1 LLLGYTPLRN
11 LIPGKSKTHV
21 QNELIMMIQKADSLE
36 KSLGN
41 YSLYTK
47 NLKKVLSDSVSLDS
61 VQDLF
66 RESFTVKEFDFK
78 PSVEDS
84 ILRAEVEAEESI
96 SLNSNLKEKKLNSFF
111 IKPVDGLITEGFNKK
126 IGHFGVDVVSKKGAF
141 ISSIDDGMVLFS
153 SWTHEFGY
161 VLVIKHQNSFISFY
175 KHNSE
180 VFKSKGDYVKSGET
194 IAIIG
199 NSGTLITKVIYIKDS
214 ESKKFIILD
223 AAMNDLMR
231 PALYGAIHKTLPVI
245 KSGKVSKKT
254 YEFVGPICEST
265 DKFVTIKNF
274 QELHEKDYIA
284 ICDVGA
290 YGMSL
295 SSNYNL
301 RTKPLELLIKNNK
314 IKIIRKRQ
322 KHKDLI

>member
-1 LLLGYTPLRN
+1 MEKKNKFFRFAIINDNSLEEVFNIKFSRARLLWLTAAILLAISVIFVLLLGYTPLRN

-66 RESFTVKEFDFK
+66 REGFTVKEFDFK

-175 KHNSE
+175 KHSSE

-199 NSGTLITKVIYIKDS
+199 NSGKYSTGPHLHFELWKGSSPVNPVNYIL
-214 ESKKFIILD
+214 F
-223 AAMNDLMR
+223 
-231 PALYGAIHKTLPVI
+231 
-245 KSGKVSKKT
+245 
-254 YEFVGPICEST
+254 
-265 DKFVTIKNF
+265 
-274 QELHEKDYIA
+274 
-284 ICDVGA
+284 
-290 YGMSL
+290 
-295 SSNYNL
+295 
-301 RTKPLELLIKNNK
+301 
-314 IKIIRKRQ
+314 
-322 KHKDLI
+322 

>member
-1 LLLGYTPLRN
+1 MEKKNKFFRFAIINDNSLEEVFNINFSRARLLWLTAAILLAISVIFVLLLGYTPLRN

-66 RESFTVKEFDFK
+66 REGFTVKEFDFK

-199 NSGTLITKVIYIKDS
+199 NSGKYSTGPHLHFELWKGSSPVNPVNYIL
-214 ESKKFIILD
+214 F
-223 AAMNDLMR
+223 
-231 PALYGAIHKTLPVI
+231 
-245 KSGKVSKKT
+245 
-254 YEFVGPICEST
+254 
-265 DKFVTIKNF
+265 
-274 QELHEKDYIA
+274 
-284 ICDVGA
+284 
-290 YGMSL
+290 
-295 SSNYNL
+295 
-301 RTKPLELLIKNNK
+301 
-314 IKIIRKRQ
+314 
-322 KHKDLI
+322 

>member
-1 LLLGYTPLRN
+1 MEKKNKFFRFAIINDNSLEEVFNIKFSRVRLLWLTAAILIVISVIFVLLLGYTPLRN

-66 RESFTVKEFDFK
+66 KEGFTVKEFDFK

-199 NSGTLITKVIYIKDS
+199 NSGKYSTGPHLHFELWKGSSPVNPVNYIL
-214 ESKKFIILD
+214 F
-223 AAMNDLMR
+223 
-231 PALYGAIHKTLPVI
+231 
-245 KSGKVSKKT
+245 
-254 YEFVGPICEST
+254 
-265 DKFVTIKNF
+265 
-274 QELHEKDYIA
+274 
-284 ICDVGA
+284 
-290 YGMSL
+290 
-295 SSNYNL
+295 
-301 RTKPLELLIKNNK
+301 
-314 IKIIRKRQ
+314 
-322 KHKDLI
+322 

>member
-1 LLLGYTPLRN
+1 MEKKNKFFRFAIINDNSLEEVFNIKFSRARLLWLTAAILLAISVIFVLLLGYTPLRN
-11 LIPGKSKTHV
+11 MIPGKSKTHV

-66 RESFTVKEFDFK
+66 REGFTVKEFDFK

-111 IKPVDGLITEGFNKK
+111 IKPVDGFITEGFNKK

-199 NSGTLITKVIYIKDS
+199 NSGKYSTGPHLHFELWKGSSAVNPVNYIL
-214 ESKKFIILD
+214 F
-223 AAMNDLMR
+223 
-231 PALYGAIHKTLPVI
+231 
-245 KSGKVSKKT
+245 
-254 YEFVGPICEST
+254 
-265 DKFVTIKNF
+265 
-274 QELHEKDYIA
+274 
-284 ICDVGA
+284 
-290 YGMSL
+290 
-295 SSNYNL
+295 
-301 RTKPLELLIKNNK
+301 
-314 IKIIRKRQ
+314 
-322 KHKDLI
+322 

>member
-1 LLLGYTPLRN
+1 MEKKNKFFRFAIINDNSLEEVFNIKFSRAKLLWLTAAILLAISVIFVLLLGYTPLRN

-199 NSGTLITKVIYIKDS
+199 NSGKYSTGPHLHFELWKGSSPVNPLNYIL
-214 ESKKFIILD
+214 F
-223 AAMNDLMR
+223 
-231 PALYGAIHKTLPVI
+231 
-245 KSGKVSKKT
+245 
-254 YEFVGPICEST
+254 
-265 DKFVTIKNF
+265 
-274 QELHEKDYIA
+274 
-284 ICDVGA
+284 
-290 YGMSL
+290 
-295 SSNYNL
+295 
-301 RTKPLELLIKNNK
+301 
-314 IKIIRKRQ
+314 
-322 KHKDLI
+322 

>member
-1 LLLGYTPLRN
+1 MEKKNKFFRFAIINDNSLEEVFNIKFSRARLLWLTAAILLAISVIFVLLLGYTPLRN

-66 RESFTVKEFDFK
+66 REGFTVKEFDFK

-141 ISSIDDGMVLFS
+141 ISSIDDGIVLFS

-199 NSGTLITKVIYIKDS
+199 NSGKYSTGPHLHFELWKGSSPVNPVNYIL
-214 ESKKFIILD
+214 F
-223 AAMNDLMR
+223 
-231 PALYGAIHKTLPVI
+231 
-245 KSGKVSKKT
+245 
-254 YEFVGPICEST
+254 
-265 DKFVTIKNF
+265 
-274 QELHEKDYIA
+274 
-284 ICDVGA
+284 
-290 YGMSL
+290 
-295 SSNYNL
+295 
-301 RTKPLELLIKNNK
+301 
-314 IKIIRKRQ
+314 
-322 KHKDLI
+322 

>member
-1 LLLGYTPLRN
+1 MEKKNKFFRFAIINDNSLEEVFNIKFSRARLLWLTAAILLAISVIFVLLLGYTPLRN

-66 RESFTVKEFDFK
+66 REGFTVKEFDFK

-126 IGHFGVDVVSKKGAF
+126 IGHFGIDVVSKKGAF

-199 NSGTLITKVIYIKDS
+199 NSGKYSTGPHLHFELWKGSSPVNPVNYIL
-214 ESKKFIILD
+214 F
-223 AAMNDLMR
+223 
-231 PALYGAIHKTLPVI
+231 
-245 KSGKVSKKT
+245 
-254 YEFVGPICEST
+254 
-265 DKFVTIKNF
+265 
-274 QELHEKDYIA
+274 
-284 ICDVGA
+284 
-290 YGMSL
+290 
-295 SSNYNL
+295 
-301 RTKPLELLIKNNK
+301 
-314 IKIIRKRQ
+314 
-322 KHKDLI
+322 

>member
-1 LLLGYTPLRN
+1 MEKKNKFFRFAIINDNSLEEVFNIKFSRARLLWLTAAILLAISVIFVLLLGYTPLRN

-21 QNELIMMIQKADSLE
+21 QNELIVMIQKADSLE

-66 RESFTVKEFDFK
+66 REGFTVKEFDFK

-161 VLVIKHQNSFISFY
+161 VLVVKHQNSFISFY

-199 NSGTLITKVIYIKDS
+199 NSGKYSTGPHLHFELWKGSSPVNPVNYIL
-214 ESKKFIILD
+214 F
-223 AAMNDLMR
+223 
-231 PALYGAIHKTLPVI
+231 
-245 KSGKVSKKT
+245 
-254 YEFVGPICEST
+254 
-265 DKFVTIKNF
+265 
-274 QELHEKDYIA
+274 
-284 ICDVGA
+284 
-290 YGMSL
+290 
-295 SSNYNL
+295 
-301 RTKPLELLIKNNK
+301 
-314 IKIIRKRQ
+314 
-322 KHKDLI
+322 

>member
-1 LLLGYTPLRN
+1 MEKKNRFFRFAIINDNTLEEIFNIKFSKASLLWLTSAILLAVSVIFVLLLGYTPLRN
-11 LIPGKSKTHV
+11 LIPGKSKANV
-21 QNELIMMIQKADSLE
+21 QNELITIIQKADSLE

-66 RESFTVKEFDFK
+66 KEGFIVKEFDFK
-78 PSVEDS
+78 PSIEDS

-96 SLNSNLKEKKLNSFF
+96 SLNSNLEEKKLSSFF

-126 IGHFGVDVVSKKGAF
+126 IGHFGIDVVSKKGAF

-161 VLVIKHQNSFISFY
+161 VLIVKHQNNFTSFY

-180 VFKSKGDYVKSGET
+180 IFKSKGDYVKSGET

-199 NSGTLITKVIYIKDS
+199 NSGKYSSGPHLHFELWKGSSPVNPTNYIL
-214 ESKKFIILD
+214 F
-223 AAMNDLMR
+223 
-231 PALYGAIHKTLPVI
+231 
-245 KSGKVSKKT
+245 
-254 YEFVGPICEST
+254 
-265 DKFVTIKNF
+265 
-274 QELHEKDYIA
+274 
-284 ICDVGA
+284 
-290 YGMSL
+290 
-295 SSNYNL
+295 
-301 RTKPLELLIKNNK
+301 
-314 IKIIRKRQ
+314 
-322 KHKDLI
+322 

>member
-1 LLLGYTPLRN
+1 MEKKNKFFRFAIINDNSLEEVFNIKFSRARLLWLTAAILLAISVIFVLLLGYTPLRN

-21 QNELIMMIQKADSLE
+21 QNELIVMIQKADSLE

-66 RESFTVKEFDFK
+66 REGFTVKEFDFK

-111 IKPVDGLITEGFNKK
+111 IRPVDGLITEGFNKK
-126 IGHFGVDVVSKKGAF
+126 IGHFGVDIVSKKGAF

-161 VLVIKHQNSFISFY
+161 VLVVKHQNSFISFY
-175 KHNSE
+175 NHNSE

-199 NSGTLITKVIYIKDS
+199 NSGKYSTGPHLHFELWKGSSPVNPVNYIL
-214 ESKKFIILD
+214 F
-223 AAMNDLMR
+223 
-231 PALYGAIHKTLPVI
+231 
-245 KSGKVSKKT
+245 
-254 YEFVGPICEST
+254 
-265 DKFVTIKNF
+265 
-274 QELHEKDYIA
+274 
-284 ICDVGA
+284 
-290 YGMSL
+290 
-295 SSNYNL
+295 
-301 RTKPLELLIKNNK
+301 
-314 IKIIRKRQ
+314 
-322 KHKDLI
+322 

>member
-1 LLLGYTPLRN
+1 MEKKNKFFRFAIINDNSLEEIFNIKFSRASLLWLTSAVLLAVSVVFVLLLGYNPLRN

-21 QNELIMMIQKADSLE
+21 QNELITMIQKADSLE

-41 YSLYTK
+41 YGLYTK

-61 VQDLF
+61 VKDLLEEGF
-66 RESFTVKEFDFK
+66 IVKGVDFK

-96 SLNSNLKEKKLNSFF
+96 SLNSNLKEKKLSGFF
-111 IKPVDGLITEGFNKK
+111 IKPVDGLITEEFNKK

-161 VLVIKHQNSFISFY
+161 VLIIKHQNSFISFY

-199 NSGTLITKVIYIKDS
+199 NSGKYSTGPHLHFELWKGSSPVNPMNYIL
-214 ESKKFIILD
+214 F
-223 AAMNDLMR
+223 
-231 PALYGAIHKTLPVI
+231 
-245 KSGKVSKKT
+245 
-254 YEFVGPICEST
+254 
-265 DKFVTIKNF
+265 
-274 QELHEKDYIA
+274 
-284 ICDVGA
+284 
-290 YGMSL
+290 
-295 SSNYNL
+295 
-301 RTKPLELLIKNNK
+301 
-314 IKIIRKRQ
+314 
-322 KHKDLI
+322 

>member
-1 LLLGYTPLRN
+1 MEKKNKFFRFAIINDNSLEEVFNIKFSRARLLWLTAAILLAISVIFVLLLGYTPLRN

-66 RESFTVKEFDFK
+66 REGFTVKEFDFK

-194 IAIIG
+194 VAIIG
-199 NSGTLITKVIYIKDS
+199 NSGKYSTGPHLHFELWKGSSPVNPVNYIL
-214 ESKKFIILD
+214 F
-223 AAMNDLMR
+223 
-231 PALYGAIHKTLPVI
+231 
-245 KSGKVSKKT
+245 
-254 YEFVGPICEST
+254 
-265 DKFVTIKNF
+265 
-274 QELHEKDYIA
+274 
-284 ICDVGA
+284 
-290 YGMSL
+290 
-295 SSNYNL
+295 
-301 RTKPLELLIKNNK
+301 
-314 IKIIRKRQ
+314 
-322 KHKDLI
+322 

>member
-1 LLLGYTPLRN
+1 MEKKNKFFRFAIINDNSLEEVFNIKFSRARLLWLTAAILLAISVIFILLLGYTPLRN
-11 LIPGKSKTHV
+11 LIPGKSKTRV

-66 RESFTVKEFDFK
+66 REGFTVKEFDFK

-199 NSGTLITKVIYIKDS
+199 NSGKYSTGPHLHFELWKGSSPVNPVNYIL
-214 ESKKFIILD
+214 F
-223 AAMNDLMR
+223 
-231 PALYGAIHKTLPVI
+231 
-245 KSGKVSKKT
+245 
-254 YEFVGPICEST
+254 
-265 DKFVTIKNF
+265 
-274 QELHEKDYIA
+274 
-284 ICDVGA
+284 
-290 YGMSL
+290 
-295 SSNYNL
+295 
-301 RTKPLELLIKNNK
+301 
-314 IKIIRKRQ
+314 
-322 KHKDLI
+322 

>member
-1 LLLGYTPLRN
+1 MEKKNKFFRFAIINDNSLEEVFNIKFSRARLLWLTAAILLAVSVIFVLLLGYTPLRN

-66 RESFTVKEFDFK
+66 KEGFTVKEFDFK

-161 VLVIKHQNSFISFY
+161 VLVVKHQNSFISFY

-199 NSGTLITKVIYIKDS
+199 NSGKYSTGPHLHFELWKGSSPVNPVNYIL
-214 ESKKFIILD
+214 F
-223 AAMNDLMR
+223 
-231 PALYGAIHKTLPVI
+231 
-245 KSGKVSKKT
+245 
-254 YEFVGPICEST
+254 
-265 DKFVTIKNF
+265 
-274 QELHEKDYIA
+274 
-284 ICDVGA
+284 
-290 YGMSL
+290 
-295 SSNYNL
+295 
-301 RTKPLELLIKNNK
+301 
-314 IKIIRKRQ
+314 
-322 KHKDLI
+322 

>member
-1 LLLGYTPLRN
+1 MEKKNKFFRFAIINDNSLEEVFNIKFSRARLLWLTAAILLVISVIFVLLLGYTPLRN

-66 RESFTVKEFDFK
+66 REGFTVKELDFK

-96 SLNSNLKEKKLNSFF
+96 SLNSNLKEKKLSSFF

-199 NSGTLITKVIYIKDS
+199 NSGKYSTGPHLHFELWKGSSAVNPVNYIL
-214 ESKKFIILD
+214 F
-223 AAMNDLMR
+223 
-231 PALYGAIHKTLPVI
+231 
-245 KSGKVSKKT
+245 
-254 YEFVGPICEST
+254 
-265 DKFVTIKNF
+265 
-274 QELHEKDYIA
+274 
-284 ICDVGA
+284 
-290 YGMSL
+290 
-295 SSNYNL
+295 
-301 RTKPLELLIKNNK
+301 
-314 IKIIRKRQ
+314 
-322 KHKDLI
+322 

>member
-1 LLLGYTPLRN
+1 MEKKNKFFRFAIINDNSLEEVFNIRFSRARLLWLTAAILLAISVIFVLLLGYTPLRN

-66 RESFTVKEFDFK
+66 REGFTVKELDFK

-199 NSGTLITKVIYIKDS
+199 NSGKYSTGPHLHFELWKGSSPVNPLNYIL
-214 ESKKFIILD
+214 F
-223 AAMNDLMR
+223 
-231 PALYGAIHKTLPVI
+231 
-245 KSGKVSKKT
+245 
-254 YEFVGPICEST
+254 
-265 DKFVTIKNF
+265 
-274 QELHEKDYIA
+274 
-284 ICDVGA
+284 
-290 YGMSL
+290 
-295 SSNYNL
+295 
-301 RTKPLELLIKNNK
+301 
-314 IKIIRKRQ
+314 
-322 KHKDLI
+322 

>member
-1 LLLGYTPLRN
+1 MEKKNKFFRFAIINDNSLEEVFNIKFSRARLLWLTAAILLAISVIFVLLLGYTPLRN

-66 RESFTVKEFDFK
+66 REGFTVKEFDFK

-161 VLVIKHQNSFISFY
+161 VLVVKHQNSFISFY

-199 NSGTLITKVIYIKDS
+199 NSGKYSTGPHLHFELWKGSSPVNPVNYIL
-214 ESKKFIILD
+214 F
-223 AAMNDLMR
+223 
-231 PALYGAIHKTLPVI
+231 
-245 KSGKVSKKT
+245 
-254 YEFVGPICEST
+254 
-265 DKFVTIKNF
+265 
-274 QELHEKDYIA
+274 
-284 ICDVGA
+284 
-290 YGMSL
+290 
-295 SSNYNL
+295 
-301 RTKPLELLIKNNK
+301 
-314 IKIIRKRQ
+314 
-322 KHKDLI
+322 

>member
-1 LLLGYTPLRN
+1 MEKKNKFFRFAIINDNSLEEVFNIKFSRARLLWLTAAILLAISVIFVLLLGYTPLRN

-66 RESFTVKEFDFK
+66 REGFTVKEFDFK

-111 IKPVDGLITEGFNKK
+111 IKPVDGLITEEFNKK

-161 VLVIKHQNSFISFY
+161 VLVIKHQNNFISFY

-199 NSGTLITKVIYIKDS
+199 NSGKYSTGPHLHFELWKGSSPVNPVNYIL
-214 ESKKFIILD
+214 F
-223 AAMNDLMR
+223 
-231 PALYGAIHKTLPVI
+231 
-245 KSGKVSKKT
+245 
-254 YEFVGPICEST
+254 
-265 DKFVTIKNF
+265 
-274 QELHEKDYIA
+274 
-284 ICDVGA
+284 
-290 YGMSL
+290 
-295 SSNYNL
+295 
-301 RTKPLELLIKNNK
+301 
-314 IKIIRKRQ
+314 
-322 KHKDLI
+322 

>member
-1 LLLGYTPLRN
+1 MEKKNKFFRFAIINDNSLEEVFNIKFSRARLLWLTAAILLAISVIFVLLLGYTPLRN
-11 LIPGKSKTHV
+11 MIPGKSKTHV

-66 RESFTVKEFDFK
+66 REGFTVKEFDFK

-199 NSGTLITKVIYIKDS
+199 NSGKYSTGPHLHFELWKGSSPVNPVNYIL
-214 ESKKFIILD
+214 F
-223 AAMNDLMR
+223 
-231 PALYGAIHKTLPVI
+231 
-245 KSGKVSKKT
+245 
-254 YEFVGPICEST
+254 
-265 DKFVTIKNF
+265 
-274 QELHEKDYIA
+274 
-284 ICDVGA
+284 
-290 YGMSL
+290 
-295 SSNYNL
+295 
-301 RTKPLELLIKNNK
+301 
-314 IKIIRKRQ
+314 
-322 KHKDLI
+322 

>member
-1 LLLGYTPLRN
+1 MEKKNKFFRFAIINDNSLEEVFNIKFSRARLLWLTAAILLAISVIFVLLLGYTPLRN

-61 VQDLF
+61 IQDLF
-66 RESFTVKEFDFK
+66 KEGFMVKELDFK

-96 SLNSNLKEKKLNSFF
+96 SLNSNLKEKKLSGFF
-111 IKPVDGLITEGFNKK
+111 IKPVDGLITEEFNKK
-126 IGHFGVDVVSKKGAF
+126 IGHFGIDVVSKKGAF

-161 VLVIKHQNSFISFY
+161 VLIIKHQNSFMSFY

-199 NSGTLITKVIYIKDS
+199 NSGKYSTGPHLHFELWKGSSPVNPMNYIL
-214 ESKKFIILD
+214 F
-223 AAMNDLMR
+223 
-231 PALYGAIHKTLPVI
+231 
-245 KSGKVSKKT
+245 
-254 YEFVGPICEST
+254 
-265 DKFVTIKNF
+265 
-274 QELHEKDYIA
+274 
-284 ICDVGA
+284 
-290 YGMSL
+290 
-295 SSNYNL
+295 
-301 RTKPLELLIKNNK
+301 
-314 IKIIRKRQ
+314 
-322 KHKDLI
+322 

>member
-1 LLLGYTPLRN
+1 MEKKNKFFRFAIINDNSLEEVFNIKFSRARLLWLTAAILLAISVIFVLLLGYTPLRN

-66 RESFTVKEFDFK
+66 REGFTVKEFDFK

-111 IKPVDGLITEGFNKK
+111 IKPVDGFITEGFNKK

-199 NSGTLITKVIYIKDS
+199 NSGKYSTGPHLHFELWKGSSPVNPVNYIL
-214 ESKKFIILD
+214 F
-223 AAMNDLMR
+223 
-231 PALYGAIHKTLPVI
+231 
-245 KSGKVSKKT
+245 
-254 YEFVGPICEST
+254 
-265 DKFVTIKNF
+265 
-274 QELHEKDYIA
+274 
-284 ICDVGA
+284 
-290 YGMSL
+290 
-295 SSNYNL
+295 
-301 RTKPLELLIKNNK
+301 
-314 IKIIRKRQ
+314 
-322 KHKDLI
+322 

>member
-1 LLLGYTPLRN
+1 MEKKNKFFRFAIINDNSLEEVFNIKFSRARLLWLTAAILLAISVIFVLLLGYTPLRN

-66 RESFTVKEFDFK
+66 REGFTVKELDFK

-96 SLNSNLKEKKLNSFF
+96 SLNSNLKEKKVNSFF

-161 VLVIKHQNSFISFY
+161 VLVVKHQNSFISFY

-199 NSGTLITKVIYIKDS
+199 NSGKYSTGPHLHFELWKGSSPVNPLNYIL
-214 ESKKFIILD
+214 F
-223 AAMNDLMR
+223 
-231 PALYGAIHKTLPVI
+231 
-245 KSGKVSKKT
+245 
-254 YEFVGPICEST
+254 
-265 DKFVTIKNF
+265 
-274 QELHEKDYIA
+274 
-284 ICDVGA
+284 
-290 YGMSL
+290 
-295 SSNYNL
+295 
-301 RTKPLELLIKNNK
+301 
-314 IKIIRKRQ
+314 
-322 KHKDLI
+322 

>member
-1 LLLGYTPLRN
+1 LEKKNKFFRFAIINDNSLEEVFNIKFSRARLLWLTAAILLAISVIFVLLLGYTPLRN

-66 RESFTVKEFDFK
+66 REGFTVKEFDFK

-111 IKPVDGLITEGFNKK
+111 IKPVDGLITDGFNKK

-199 NSGTLITKVIYIKDS
+199 NSGKYSTGPHLHFELWKGSSPVNPVNYIL
-214 ESKKFIILD
+214 F
-223 AAMNDLMR
+223 
-231 PALYGAIHKTLPVI
+231 
-245 KSGKVSKKT
+245 
-254 YEFVGPICEST
+254 
-265 DKFVTIKNF
+265 
-274 QELHEKDYIA
+274 
-284 ICDVGA
+284 
-290 YGMSL
+290 
-295 SSNYNL
+295 
-301 RTKPLELLIKNNK
+301 
-314 IKIIRKRQ
+314 
-322 KHKDLI
+322 

>member
-1 LLLGYTPLRN
+1 MEKKNKFFRFAIINDNSLEEVFNIKFSRARLLWLTAAILLAVSVIFVLLLGYTPLRN

-66 RESFTVKEFDFK
+66 REGFTVKELDFK

-199 NSGTLITKVIYIKDS
+199 NSGKYSTGPHLHFELWKGSSPVNPVNYIL
-214 ESKKFIILD
+214 F
-223 AAMNDLMR
+223 
-231 PALYGAIHKTLPVI
+231 
-245 KSGKVSKKT
+245 
-254 YEFVGPICEST
+254 
-265 DKFVTIKNF
+265 
-274 QELHEKDYIA
+274 
-284 ICDVGA
+284 
-290 YGMSL
+290 
-295 SSNYNL
+295 
-301 RTKPLELLIKNNK
+301 
-314 IKIIRKRQ
+314 
-322 KHKDLI
+322 

>member
-1 LLLGYTPLRN
+1 MEKKNKFFRFAIINDNSLEEVFNIKFSRARLLWLTAAILLAISVIFVLLLGYTPLRN

-66 RESFTVKEFDFK
+66 KESFTVKEFDFK

-111 IKPVDGLITEGFNKK
+111 IKPVDGFITEGFNKK

-199 NSGTLITKVIYIKDS
+199 NSGKYSTGPHLHFELWKGSSAVNPVNYIL
-214 ESKKFIILD
+214 F
-223 AAMNDLMR
+223 
-231 PALYGAIHKTLPVI
+231 
-245 KSGKVSKKT
+245 
-254 YEFVGPICEST
+254 
-265 DKFVTIKNF
+265 
-274 QELHEKDYIA
+274 
-284 ICDVGA
+284 
-290 YGMSL
+290 
-295 SSNYNL
+295 
-301 RTKPLELLIKNNK
+301 
-314 IKIIRKRQ
+314 
-322 KHKDLI
+322 

>member
-1 LLLGYTPLRN
+1 MEKKNKFFRFAIINDNSLEEVFNIKFSRARLLWLTAAILLAISVIFVLLLGYTPLRN

-21 QNELIMMIQKADSLE
+21 QNELIVMIQKADSLE

-66 RESFTVKEFDFK
+66 REGFTVKEFDFK

-141 ISSIDDGMVLFS
+141 VSSIDDGMVLFS

-199 NSGTLITKVIYIKDS
+199 NSGKYSTGPHLHFELWKGSSAVNPLNYIL
-214 ESKKFIILD
+214 F
-223 AAMNDLMR
+223 
-231 PALYGAIHKTLPVI
+231 
-245 KSGKVSKKT
+245 
-254 YEFVGPICEST
+254 
-265 DKFVTIKNF
+265 
-274 QELHEKDYIA
+274 
-284 ICDVGA
+284 
-290 YGMSL
+290 
-295 SSNYNL
+295 
-301 RTKPLELLIKNNK
+301 
-314 IKIIRKRQ
+314 
-322 KHKDLI
+322 

>member
-1 LLLGYTPLRN
+1 MEKKNKFFRFAIINDNSLEEVFNIKFSKAGLLWLTAAILLAISVIFVLLLGYTPLRN

-21 QNELIMMIQKADSLE
+21 QNELIVMIQKADSLE

-66 RESFTVKEFDFK
+66 REGFTVNEFDFK

-126 IGHFGVDVVSKKGAF
+126 IGHFGVDIVSKKGAF

-199 NSGTLITKVIYIKDS
+199 NSGKYSTGPHLHFELWKGSSPVNPVNYIL
-214 ESKKFIILD
+214 F
-223 AAMNDLMR
+223 
-231 PALYGAIHKTLPVI
+231 
-245 KSGKVSKKT
+245 
-254 YEFVGPICEST
+254 
-265 DKFVTIKNF
+265 
-274 QELHEKDYIA
+274 
-284 ICDVGA
+284 
-290 YGMSL
+290 
-295 SSNYNL
+295 
-301 RTKPLELLIKNNK
+301 
-314 IKIIRKRQ
+314 
-322 KHKDLI
+322 

>member
-1 LLLGYTPLRN
+1 MEKKNKFFRFAIINDNSLEEVFNIKFSRVRLLWLTAAILLVISVIFVLLLGYTPLRN

-66 RESFTVKEFDFK
+66 REGFTVKEFDFK

-141 ISSIDDGMVLFS
+141 ISSIDDGIVLFS

-199 NSGTLITKVIYIKDS
+199 NSGKYSTGPHLHFELWKGSSPVNPVNYIL
-214 ESKKFIILD
+214 F
-223 AAMNDLMR
+223 
-231 PALYGAIHKTLPVI
+231 
-245 KSGKVSKKT
+245 
-254 YEFVGPICEST
+254 
-265 DKFVTIKNF
+265 
-274 QELHEKDYIA
+274 
-284 ICDVGA
+284 
-290 YGMSL
+290 
-295 SSNYNL
+295 
-301 RTKPLELLIKNNK
+301 
-314 IKIIRKRQ
+314 
-322 KHKDLI
+322 

>member
-1 LLLGYTPLRN
+1 MEKKNKFFRFAIINDNSLEEVFNIKFSRARLLWLTAAILLAISVIFVLLLGYTPLRN

-66 RESFTVKEFDFK
+66 REGFKVKEFDFK

-199 NSGTLITKVIYIKDS
+199 NSGKYSTGPHLHFELWKGSSPVNPLNYIL
-214 ESKKFIILD
+214 F
-223 AAMNDLMR
+223 
-231 PALYGAIHKTLPVI
+231 
-245 KSGKVSKKT
+245 
-254 YEFVGPICEST
+254 
-265 DKFVTIKNF
+265 
-274 QELHEKDYIA
+274 
-284 ICDVGA
+284 
-290 YGMSL
+290 
-295 SSNYNL
+295 
-301 RTKPLELLIKNNK
+301 
-314 IKIIRKRQ
+314 
-322 KHKDLI
+322 

>member
-1 LLLGYTPLRN
+1 MEKKNKFFRFAIINDNSLEEVFNIKFSRARLLWLTAAILLAISVIFVLLLGYTPLRN

-66 RESFTVKEFDFK
+66 RAGFTVKEFDFK

-126 IGHFGVDVVSKKGAF
+126 IGHFGVDIVSKKEAF

-199 NSGTLITKVIYIKDS
+199 NSGKYSTGPHLHFELWKGSSPVNPVNYIL
-214 ESKKFIILD
+214 F
-223 AAMNDLMR
+223 
-231 PALYGAIHKTLPVI
+231 
-245 KSGKVSKKT
+245 
-254 YEFVGPICEST
+254 
-265 DKFVTIKNF
+265 
-274 QELHEKDYIA
+274 
-284 ICDVGA
+284 
-290 YGMSL
+290 
-295 SSNYNL
+295 
-301 RTKPLELLIKNNK
+301 
-314 IKIIRKRQ
+314 
-322 KHKDLI
+322 

>member
-1 LLLGYTPLRN
+1 MEKKNKFFRFAIINDNSLEEVFNIKFSRVRLLWLTAAILLAISVIFVLLLGYTPLRN

-66 RESFTVKEFDFK
+66 KESFTVKEFDFK

-199 NSGTLITKVIYIKDS
+199 NSGKYSTGPHLHFELWKGSSAVNPVNYIL
-214 ESKKFIILD
+214 F
-223 AAMNDLMR
+223 
-231 PALYGAIHKTLPVI
+231 
-245 KSGKVSKKT
+245 
-254 YEFVGPICEST
+254 
-265 DKFVTIKNF
+265 
-274 QELHEKDYIA
+274 
-284 ICDVGA
+284 
-290 YGMSL
+290 
-295 SSNYNL
+295 
-301 RTKPLELLIKNNK
+301 
-314 IKIIRKRQ
+314 
-322 KHKDLI
+322 

>member
-1 LLLGYTPLRN
+1 
-11 LIPGKSKTHV
+11 
-21 QNELIMMIQKADSLE
+21 MIQKADSLE

-66 RESFTVKEFDFK
+66 RGGFTVKEFDFK

-199 NSGTLITKVIYIKDS
+199 NSGKYSTGPHLHFELWKGSSAVNPVNYIL
-214 ESKKFIILD
+214 F
-223 AAMNDLMR
+223 
-231 PALYGAIHKTLPVI
+231 
-245 KSGKVSKKT
+245 
-254 YEFVGPICEST
+254 
-265 DKFVTIKNF
+265 
-274 QELHEKDYIA
+274 
-284 ICDVGA
+284 
-290 YGMSL
+290 
-295 SSNYNL
+295 
-301 RTKPLELLIKNNK
+301 
-314 IKIIRKRQ
+314 
-322 KHKDLI
+322 

>member
-1 LLLGYTPLRN
+1 MEKKNKFFRFAIINDNSLEEVFNIKFSRARLLWLTAAILLAISVIFVLLLGYTPLRN

-66 RESFTVKEFDFK
+66 REGFTVKEFDFK

-141 ISSIDDGMVLFS
+141 VSSIDDGMVLFS

-199 NSGTLITKVIYIKDS
+199 NSGKYSTGPHLHFELWKGSSPVNPVNYIL
-214 ESKKFIILD
+214 F
-223 AAMNDLMR
+223 
-231 PALYGAIHKTLPVI
+231 
-245 KSGKVSKKT
+245 
-254 YEFVGPICEST
+254 
-265 DKFVTIKNF
+265 
-274 QELHEKDYIA
+274 
-284 ICDVGA
+284 
-290 YGMSL
+290 
-295 SSNYNL
+295 
-301 RTKPLELLIKNNK
+301 
-314 IKIIRKRQ
+314 
-322 KHKDLI
+322 

>member
-1 LLLGYTPLRN
+1 MEKKNKFFRFAIINDNSLEEVFNIKFSRVRLLWLTAAILLVISVIFVLLLGYTPLRN

-66 RESFTVKEFDFK
+66 REGFTVKEFDFK

-199 NSGTLITKVIYIKDS
+199 NSGKYSTGPHLHFELWKGSSAVNPVNYIL
-214 ESKKFIILD
+214 F
-223 AAMNDLMR
+223 
-231 PALYGAIHKTLPVI
+231 
-245 KSGKVSKKT
+245 
-254 YEFVGPICEST
+254 
-265 DKFVTIKNF
+265 
-274 QELHEKDYIA
+274 
-284 ICDVGA
+284 
-290 YGMSL
+290 
-295 SSNYNL
+295 
-301 RTKPLELLIKNNK
+301 
-314 IKIIRKRQ
+314 
-322 KHKDLI
+322 

>member
-1 LLLGYTPLRN
+1 MEKKNKFFRFAIINDNSLEEVFNIKFSRARLLWLTAAILLAISVIFVLLLGYTPLRN

-66 RESFTVKEFDFK
+66 IEGFTVKEFDFK

-199 NSGTLITKVIYIKDS
+199 NSGKYSTGPHLHFELWKGSSPVNPVNYIL
-214 ESKKFIILD
+214 F
-223 AAMNDLMR
+223 
-231 PALYGAIHKTLPVI
+231 
-245 KSGKVSKKT
+245 
-254 YEFVGPICEST
+254 
-265 DKFVTIKNF
+265 
-274 QELHEKDYIA
+274 
-284 ICDVGA
+284 
-290 YGMSL
+290 
-295 SSNYNL
+295 
-301 RTKPLELLIKNNK
+301 
-314 IKIIRKRQ
+314 
-322 KHKDLI
+322 

>member
-1 LLLGYTPLRN
+1 LEKKNKFFRFAIINDNSLEEVFNIKFSRAKLLWLTAAILLAISVIFVLLLGYTPLRN

-66 RESFTVKEFDFK
+66 REGFTVKEFDFK

-111 IKPVDGLITEGFNKK
+111 IKPVDGFITEGFNKK

-199 NSGTLITKVIYIKDS
+199 NSGKYSTGPHLHFELWKGSSPVNPVNYIL
-214 ESKKFIILD
+214 F
-223 AAMNDLMR
+223 
-231 PALYGAIHKTLPVI
+231 
-245 KSGKVSKKT
+245 
-254 YEFVGPICEST
+254 
-265 DKFVTIKNF
+265 
-274 QELHEKDYIA
+274 
-284 ICDVGA
+284 
-290 YGMSL
+290 
-295 SSNYNL
+295 
-301 RTKPLELLIKNNK
+301 
-314 IKIIRKRQ
+314 
-322 KHKDLI
+322 

>member
-1 LLLGYTPLRN
+1 MEKKNKFFRFAIINDNSLEEVFNIKFSRARLLWLTAAILLVISVIFVLLLGYTPLRN

-66 RESFTVKEFDFK
+66 REGFTVKEFDFK

-199 NSGTLITKVIYIKDS
+199 NSGKYSTGPHLHFELWKGSSAVNPVNYIL
-214 ESKKFIILD
+214 F
-223 AAMNDLMR
+223 
-231 PALYGAIHKTLPVI
+231 
-245 KSGKVSKKT
+245 
-254 YEFVGPICEST
+254 
-265 DKFVTIKNF
+265 
-274 QELHEKDYIA
+274 
-284 ICDVGA
+284 
-290 YGMSL
+290 
-295 SSNYNL
+295 
-301 RTKPLELLIKNNK
+301 
-314 IKIIRKRQ
+314 
-322 KHKDLI
+322 

>member
-1 LLLGYTPLRN
+1 MEKKNKFFRFAIINDNSLEEVFNIKFSRARLLWLTAAILLAISVIFVLLLGYTPLRN

-21 QNELIMMIQKADSLE
+21 QNELIVMIQKADSLE

-66 RESFTVKEFDFK
+66 REGFTVKEFDFK

-141 ISSIDDGMVLFS
+141 ISSIDDGRVLFS

-161 VLVIKHQNSFISFY
+161 VLVVKHQNSFISFY

-199 NSGTLITKVIYIKDS
+199 NSGKYSTGPHLHFELWKGSSPVNPVNYIL
-214 ESKKFIILD
+214 F
-223 AAMNDLMR
+223 
-231 PALYGAIHKTLPVI
+231 
-245 KSGKVSKKT
+245 
-254 YEFVGPICEST
+254 
-265 DKFVTIKNF
+265 
-274 QELHEKDYIA
+274 
-284 ICDVGA
+284 
-290 YGMSL
+290 
-295 SSNYNL
+295 
-301 RTKPLELLIKNNK
+301 
-314 IKIIRKRQ
+314 
-322 KHKDLI
+322 

>member
-1 LLLGYTPLRN
+1 MEKKNKFFRFAIINDNSLEEVFNIKFSRARLLWLTAAILLAISVIFVLLLGYTPLRN

-61 VQDLF
+61 VKDLF
-66 RESFTVKEFDFK
+66 KVGFIVKELDFK

-84 ILRAEVEAEESI
+84 VLRAEVEAEESI

-161 VLVIKHQNSFISFY
+161 VLVVKHQNSFISFY

-199 NSGTLITKVIYIKDS
+199 NSGKYSTGPHLHFELWKGSSPVNPMNYIL
-214 ESKKFIILD
+214 F
-223 AAMNDLMR
+223 
-231 PALYGAIHKTLPVI
+231 
-245 KSGKVSKKT
+245 
-254 YEFVGPICEST
+254 
-265 DKFVTIKNF
+265 
-274 QELHEKDYIA
+274 
-284 ICDVGA
+284 
-290 YGMSL
+290 
-295 SSNYNL
+295 
-301 RTKPLELLIKNNK
+301 
-314 IKIIRKRQ
+314 
-322 KHKDLI
+322 